1 MIRPPLALVFLCL
14 CSGPDALAQTSH
26 AVFHGTP
33 GGLGA
38 VVAYDEQ
45 THQQVDAPV
54 ELAGARLLPLEFHG
68 HTRLMALEPDA
79 PRWWGDVPGAGR
91 IALPGAGGVLYRFE
105 RPVGD
110 GTARF
115 GYFLVRSNGEF
126 VVVGERPGA
135 GPGQDQDPYLRR
147 VAIARDGLWILVG
160 TTPDAGGEVF
170 ELALDGSRAHLR
182 TVGLPPLTLGDA
194 GLVLGT
200 DSGWIGAREGVF
212 RFRRQAGS
220 RAQRVPFQPQPAW
233 FSGELVTSKSGRR
246 VITTAG
252 DGPSACVPWTISLS
266 GAAVRVDDV
275 PRPLSRAGFLPDDL
289 DGPYL
294 AVSDDGTRAAWRREA
309 LSTEA
314 TREAFLR
321 EVTGAAAPAVQF
333 TSDAFYTDTFD
344 EVGTLS
350 FLPQSRDLLASV
362 GQRWLPGAGGVEGID
377 LFRVSLDSAGQ
388 PVFDNLTSTGSS
400 SAPFLAPSTIDPHG
414 TLTWLPGRDGFLLH
428 DGDGDRLLFVD
439 PLASGLQVLDPDV
452 KELSFIEAVGV
463 DLLLGVR
470 RASGSKPHAILRLAA
485 DLSQPPIEI
494 FTQALDESFEH
505 PVAGPGGWLAF
516 FGETDAGARR
526 LHRVHVPSSQHELL
540 PWTAGNIAPV
550 MGISP
555 DGDLHL
561 SVGVGNEPARYL
573 AWPFSGPPRLLLT
586 RPGPGHVLPAR

>member
-1 MIRPPLALVFLCL
+1 MIRPSLALAFLCL
-14 CSGPDALAQTSH
+14 CPGARALAQTSH
-26 AVFHGTP
+26 AVFHGSP

-45 THQQVDAPV
+45 THQQVAAPP
-54 ELAGARLLPLEFHG
+54 ELGGARFLPLEFHG
-68 HTRLMALEPDA
+68 HTRLAALDPDA

-91 IALPGAGGVLYRFE
+91 IALPGTRGMLYRFE

-115 GYFLVRSNGEF
+115 GYLLVRASGEL
-126 VVVGERPGA
+126 VVLGERPGA

-147 VAIARDGLWILVG
+147 VAIARDGLWMLIG
-160 TTPDAGGEVF
+160 TTPDAGGEVL
-170 ELALDGSRAHLR
+170 ELALDGSQVHLR
-182 TVGLPPLTLGDA
+182 TAGLPPLTLGDA
-194 GLVLGT
+194 GLALGA

-233 FSGELVTSKSGRR
+233 FSGELVISPSGRR
-246 VITTAG
+246 AITTAG
-252 DGPSACVPWTISLS
+252 EGPDACVPWTIPLS

-309 LSTEA
+309 LANEA

-321 EVTGAAAPAVQF
+321 EVASAAPPAVQF
-333 TSDAFYTDTFD
+333 TSDSFYTDTFD

-350 FLPQSRDLLASV
+350 FLPQSRELVASV
-362 GQRWLPGAGGVEGID
+362 GQRWLAGAGGVEGLD
-377 LFRVSLDSAGQ
+377 LFRVSLDAAGQ
-388 PVFDNLTSTGSS
+388 PVFTNLTATGSP

-414 TLTWLPGRDGFLLH
+414 TLTWLPGRGGFFLH

-439 PLASGLQVLDPDV
+439 PLAPGLHVLDADV
-452 KELSFIEAVGV
+452 KELTFVEAAG
-463 DLLLGVR
+463 DELLLGIR
-470 RASGSKPHAILRLAA
+470 RASGAKPHAILRLPA
-485 DLSQPPIEI
+485 DLSLPPSEV
-494 FTQALDESFEH
+494 FSQVLDESFEH
-505 PVAGPGGWLAF
+505 PVTGPGGWLAF
-516 FGETDAGARR
+516 FGETDTGARR
-526 LHRVHVPSSQHELL
+526 LHRVHVPSAQHELL

-550 MGISP
+550 MGLSP

-561 SVGVGNEPARYL
+561 SIGVGNQPARYL
-573 AWPFSGPPRLLLT
+573 AWPFGGAPRLLST